1 MDVKQVYNHQ
11 NLMRE
16 LDPIL
21 LILTLRKRILYL
33 KVNTYD
39 YPDDKELKVVLESS
53 YFINV
58 FINLSHEMVKIM
70 DLKVP
75 FKIER
80 TIS

>member
-70 DLKVP
+70 DSKVP